1 MPALPRSLDE
11 ARALE
16 AAGARM
22 KFLYFW
28 GHQPSRDGSPGPG
41 CLSQWWDSPFTI
53 GDVTYATAEH
63 WMMAQKAR
71 LFGDEQAFARIV
83 EAAHPGQAKRL
94 GREVRGFDEQTWLR
108 HRFDIVVQGSL
119 AKFDQNPSLRRFL
132 VDTGERVLVE
142 ASPLDAVW
150 GIGLA
155 ADDERAAS
163 PARWQGLNLLGFA
176 LMQARTAL

>member
-1 MPALPRSLDE
+1 MTALPRSLDE

-41 CLSQWWDSPFTI
+41 CLSQWWDSPFSI

-71 LFGDEQAFARIV
+71 LFGDEQAFARII

-94 GREVRGFDEQTWLR
+94 GREVRGFDEQTRGELGQPLP
-108 HRFDIVVQGSL
+108 IVNSRKDPL
-119 AKFDQNPSLRRFL
+119 AGPRR
-132 VDTGERVLVE
+132 
-142 ASPLDAVW
+142 AQ
-150 GIGLA
+150 LA
-155 ADDERAAS
+155 PPR
-163 PARWQGLNLLGFA
+163 R
-176 LMQARTAL
+176 